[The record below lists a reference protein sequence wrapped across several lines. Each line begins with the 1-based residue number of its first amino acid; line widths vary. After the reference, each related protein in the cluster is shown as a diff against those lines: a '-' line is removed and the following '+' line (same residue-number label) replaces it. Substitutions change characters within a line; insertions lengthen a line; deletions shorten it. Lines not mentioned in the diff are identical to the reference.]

1 MKKMR
6 KFCIA
11 LLLALALLLV
21 ACAQPADPA
30 NDESADPTPAAPAD
44 DEPSESGLTMDTVRI
59 WFMYGNDPTDMGF
72 VYRQYTDF
80 NRTLDYLGIPSENVQ
95 HAFHIRPGDD
105 LDTSISEAID
115 WGADIIV
122 GGTGPHGPQMLEA
135 AQEHPDVVF
144 LHATGRLAY
153 LNNLPN
159 FHNFFADMAS
169 ARYLSGIAAGMK
181 TETNIL
187 GFVAAMENP
196 EVITGLTGFFLG
208 ARSVNP
214 DVTMLVAYV
223 GSFADPARET
233 ELATAFIDLGA
244 DVIAQHANTPASQ
257 IAAET
262 GGVWGV
268 GYNNCWIDIV
278 PDTVLMSP
286 MFDWSVYMTHAIRTI
301 VAGGVLETDYFGT
314 LIDGMVI
321 LSDFNDA
328 IMPEGAAEAI
338 EEAKARFLDGWN
350 LFEGPLYDNE
360 GNLIVA
366 AGETFDE
373 ETSSA
378 PYHWRFILEG
388 ISVIGN

>member
-1 MKKMR
+1 M
-6 KFCIA
+6 
-11 LLLALALLLV
+11 V
-21 ACAQPADPA
+21 AGCGGGGGNGGRDGDLSME
-30 NDESADPTPAAPAD
+30 N
-44 DEPSESGLTMDTVRI
+44 VRI

-80 NRTLDYLGIPSENVQ
+80 NRTLSYLGIPSENVQ
-95 HAFHIRPGDD
+95 HAFHVRPGDD

-135 AQEHPDVVF
+135 AEEHPDVVF

-169 ARYLSGIAAGMK
+169 ARYLSGIAAGLR
-181 TETNIL
+181 TETNVL

-214 DVTMLVAYV
+214 DVTMLVAY
-223 GSFADPARET
+223 GGALNHETRET
-233 ELATAFIDLGA
+233 ELATAMIDQGA

-257 IAAET
+257 IAAQT
-262 GGVWGV
+262 AGVWGV

-286 MFDWSVYMTHAIRTI
+286 MFDWSVYMTHAIRAI
-301 VAGGVLETDYFGT
+301 VAGETLQTDYFGT
-314 LIDGMVI
+314 LIDGMVV
-321 LSDFNDA
+321 LSDFNDET
-328 IMPEGAAEAI
+328 MPTGAAAAI
-338 EEAKARFLDGWN
+338 EEARARFLGGWS
-350 LFEGPLYDNE
+350 LFEGPLYDND
-360 GNLIVA
+360 GNLVLP
-366 AGETFDE
+366 AGETFV

-378 PYHWRFILEG
+378 PYHWRYILEG
-388 ISVIGN
+388 ISVIGS